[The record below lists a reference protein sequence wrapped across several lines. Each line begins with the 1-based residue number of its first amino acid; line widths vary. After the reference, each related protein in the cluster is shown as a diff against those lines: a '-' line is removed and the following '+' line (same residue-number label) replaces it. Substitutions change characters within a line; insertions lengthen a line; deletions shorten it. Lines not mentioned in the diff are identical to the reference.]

1 MTEIDSWRIA
11 ERRKEKGS
19 KEKKGLSM
27 FEKWNKG
34 QRGIW
39 KQGWVERRRE
49 GVFEEGGQSMS
60 RGQRTVEWTEMKCRD
75 LITSHE

>member
-1 MTEIDSWRIA
+1 MDDCRE
-11 ERRKEKGS
+11 EKR
-19 KEKKGLSM
+19 EKKQGKKGGLRM

-39 KQGWVERRRE
+39 EKGWLERRRE

-60 RGQRTVEWTEMKCRD
+60 RGQRTVEWTEMKCQD
-75 LITSHE
+75 LITSHK